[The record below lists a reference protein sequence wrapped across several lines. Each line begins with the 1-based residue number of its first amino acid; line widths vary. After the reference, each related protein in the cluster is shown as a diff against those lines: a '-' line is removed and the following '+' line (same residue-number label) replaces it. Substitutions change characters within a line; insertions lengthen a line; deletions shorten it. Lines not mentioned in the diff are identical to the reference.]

1 MKADMLGISA
11 WCGGSRDPSRT
22 GGASVRV
29 IGMAVGTGGGGM
41 DPVMV
46 HRLVVAVV
54 VLACVV
60 VAVRA
65 WRRRRSG
72 GAVGVPR
79 QRTADTRVRSG
90 KGFSITFFDRAT
102 GARVASDPGLVEALL
117 AKHGR
122 YDLVGARY
130 YGRPTEDGYEITFD

>member
-1 MKADMLGISA
+1 
-11 WCGGSRDPSRT
+11 
-22 GGASVRV
+22 
-29 IGMAVGTGGGGM
+29 M
-41 DPVMV
+41 DPVTV

-72 GAVGVPR
+72 GAAGVPG
-79 QRTADTRVRSG
+79 QRTADTRVRPG
-90 KGFSITFFDRAT
+90 KGFSITFYDRAT
-102 GARVASDPGLVEALL
+102 GARVAGDPGLVEALL

-122 YDLVGARY
+122 YDLVGAHY
-130 YGRPTEDGYEITFD
+130 YGHPTEDGYEITFY